1 MTTPSNTPAPSPE
14 PGAGT
19 VPAGSGQA
27 APDAAPTA
35 PYAGD
40 PYAGAPYTAAPDAYA
55 TASYGP
61 PPSYVSAPDAA
72 APARPARNVM
82 GIVALVIGA
91 VLLLSSTI
99 SLVAQAF
106 LIRAAD
112 YVLISTVLAGFS
124 TLQGILAVA
133 GVVCGSIGLAL
144 KGRPKGAAGVGLGIG
159 VAVLWSVLGSFLFG
173 ALVQLLG

>member
-40 PYAGAPYTAAPDAYA
+40 PYAGAPYTAPPDAYA

-61 PPSYVSAPDAA
+61 PPSYASAPA

-91 VLLLSSTI
+91 VLLLSSTT

-112 YVLISTVLAGFS
+112 YTLISTVLAGFS

-173 ALVQLLG
+173 ALVQLVG